1 MIEIFLVIIATLLA
15 VICILTFGILFKVSQ
30 AKTGF
35 SSLIQT
41 SVALHDISAEQCRQR
56 FELTTAYLEQ
66 LVEATVSA
74 ERSISEIK
82 EVTDVIYRYKL
93 PNAAERKL
101 LDQIEID
108 NEVSNGILNA
118 DGHHL

>member
-1 MIEIFLVIIATLLA
+1 MIEILLVIIATLLA
-15 VICILTFGILFKVSQ
+15 VICIFTIGILFKVSQ
-30 AKTGF
+30 AKAGF

-41 SVALHDISAEQCRQR
+41 SVALHDISADQCRER

-66 LVEATVSA
+66 LVEATVNA

-82 EVTDVIYRYKL
+82 DVTDVIYRYKL

-101 LDQIEID
+101 LDQMEID
-108 NEVSNGILNA
+108 NEVSNDILNS
-118 DGHHL
+118 HRRHL